1 MNNIESLKEVITE
14 IGNRIRSSS
23 DELNNA
29 LSGVGIH
36 EVDLSNAITRIEKQV
51 TSAESKFT
59 IAFIGTFSTGKSTI
73 INSLLDLKGE
83 ARLSNAY
90 DRDTARCV
98 RIIQKAGRKYEA
110 EVDFGGTYPV
120 EKLSWIEAK
129 RYTSHVE
136 LEAASEITRERAKY
150 ITEVRYYVDSPLLD
164 LCNILDLPGTGS
176 GSEEGSDDEIVTN
189 EKIMESDCFF
199 WVVTTE
205 YEPDPD
211 TLRNLDKISSKMLPI
226 INVWQS
232 EKDDI
237 KGQFTPQEIIQIL
250 QDSYSA
256 YLQNA
261 EDPVIYYAKE
271 IDDAQ
276 QAGTEVKPEWGKDDF
291 VQKVQQ
297 ILGNIQTGDR
307 AKRIR
312 KNLLDSFTECNGAI
326 ADIRSNK
333 KLAELQSEVN
343 KDKSEN
349 AKQFQRL
356 ERCNYIISIDRG
368 DAAKKTAD
376 DIVDI
381 ISDASQSFIQT
392 KMSGF
397 DLKNMLRMFTKK
409 QRAQMSAELTE
420 EFKNNYLRFD
430 TGWLDECV
438 KGFCRDIINILKSK
452 YIDFS
457 STLNDGGNIELG
469 TGFSSGDMTS
479 FIDDIAEQ
487 IQKDAQAKM
496 VSLVSSALTV
506 TLLFVIPGFALIDEI
521 ASIFSIGKSF
531 GDLSNDSNLR
541 SKINMVVSHAKVQ
554 IRQQRYTIV
563 SELDKQSEDIA
574 NQFYEKVKNQLDK
587 DKSLNKLAIEKV
599 AKVTYS
605 ADYFESVIEQAEKEI
620 KNSIGG

>member
-1 MNNIESLKEVITE
+1 MNNIESLKEVIAE
-14 IGNRIRSSS
+14 IGKRIQSSS
-23 DELNNA
+23 DGLNTA
-29 LSGVGIH
+29 LSDVGMH
-36 EVDLSNAITRIEKQV
+36 EVDVSNAITRIEKQV

-73 INSLLDLKGE
+73 INSLLDLKGD

-90 DRDTARCV
+90 DPDTARCV
-98 RIIQKAGRKYEA
+98 RIIQKAGRNYEA
-110 EVDFGGTYPV
+110 EVDFGGAYPV
-120 EKLSWIEAK
+120 EKLSWVEAK

-136 LEAASEITRERAKY
+136 LEAASESTRERAKY

-211 TLRNLDKISSKMLPI
+211 TLRNLDKISNKLLPI

-232 EKDDI
+232 EKDEI
-237 KGQFTPQEIIQIL
+237 YGQFTPEEIIQIL

-261 EDPVIYYAKE
+261 EDPVVYYAKE

-276 QAGTEVKPEWGKDDF
+276 QAGEEVKPEWGKDAF

-297 ILGNIQTGDR
+297 ILGNIQSGDR
-307 AKRIR
+307 ARRIR
-312 KNLLDSFTECNGAI
+312 TNLMDSFTECKGAI
-326 ADIRSNK
+326 SDVRSDNRLK
-333 KLAELQSEVN
+333 ELQSEVN

-349 AKQFQRL
+349 EKQFKRL
-356 ERCNYIISIDRG
+356 NRCNDLIRIDRS

-409 QRAQMSAELTE
+409 QRAEMSAELTE
-420 EFKNNYLRFD
+420 EFKNNYLRFN

-457 STLNDGGNIELG
+457 STLNDGSSIQLG
-469 TGFSSGDMTS
+469 TDFSAGDMIS
-479 FIDDIAEQ
+479 LIDDIAEQ

-506 TLLFVIPGFALIDEI
+506 TLLFLIPGFALIDEI
-521 ASIFSIGKSF
+521 ASIFSVGKSF
-531 GDLSNDSNLR
+531 GDLSNDSKLR

-563 SELDKQSEDIA
+563 SELDKQSEEIA
-574 NQFYEKVKNQLDK
+574 NQFYTKVKAQLDM
-587 DKSLNKLAIEKV
+587 DKKSNNLAIEKV
-599 AKVTYS
+599 AKVIRA
-605 ADYFESVIEQAEKEI
+605 ADSLESVIEQAEKEI
-620 KNSIGG
+620 KASIGG

>member
-1 MNNIESLKEVITE
+1 MNNIESLKEVIAE
-14 IGNRIRSSS
+14 IGNRIQSSS
-23 DELNNA
+23 DELNAA
-29 LSGVGIH
+29 LSDVGMH
-36 EVDLSNAITRIEKQV
+36 GVDLSNAITRIEKQV

-73 INSLLDLKGE
+73 INSLLDLKGD

-90 DRDTARCV
+90 DPDTARCV
-98 RIIQKAGRKYEA
+98 RIIQKAGRNYEA
-110 EVDFGGTYPV
+110 EVDFGGVYPV
-120 EKLSWIEAK
+120 EKLSWVEAK

-136 LEAASEITRERAKY
+136 LEAASEITRKRAKY

-211 TLRNLDKISSKMLPI
+211 TLRNLDKISSKLLPI

-232 EKDDI
+232 EKDEI
-237 KGQFTPQEIIQIL
+237 YSQFTPEEIIQIL

-256 YLQNA
+256 YFQNA

-276 QAGTEVKPEWGKDDF
+276 QAGTEVEPEWGKEAF

-297 ILGNIQTGDR
+297 ILGNIQSGDR

-312 KNLLDSFTECNGAI
+312 INLLDSFTECKGAI
-326 ADIRSNK
+326 ADVRSDK
-333 KLAELQSEVN
+333 RLAELQSEVN
-343 KDKSEN
+343 KDNSEN
-349 AKQFQRL
+349 IKQFQRL
-356 ERCNYIISIDRG
+356 ERCNYIISIDRR

-409 QRAQMSAELTE
+409 QRSELSAELAE
-420 EFKNNYLRFD
+420 EFQNNYLSFN

-438 KGFCRDIINILKSK
+438 KGFCCDIINILKSK
-452 YIDFS
+452 YIDFY
-457 STLNDGGNIELG
+457 STLNDGGSIELG
-469 TGFSSGDMTS
+469 TDFLTGDMRS

-496 VSLVSSALTV
+496 VSLVSSAITV
-506 TLLFVIPGFALIDEI
+506 TLLFLIPGFELIDEI
-521 ASIFSIGKSF
+521 ASIFSVGKSF
-531 GDLSNDSNLR
+531 GNLSDDSKLH
-541 SKINMVVSHAKVQ
+541 SKINMIVNHAKVQ
-554 IRQQRYTIV
+554 IRQQRYKIV
-563 SELDKQSEDIA
+563 SELDKQSEEIA
-574 NQFYEKVKNQLDK
+574 NQFYTKVKTKLDN
-587 DKSLNKLAIEKV
+587 DKSSNKLAIEMV
-599 AKVTYS
+599 AKVTRS
-605 ADYFESVIEQAEKEI
+605 ADSFESVIEEAEKEI
-620 KNSIGG
+620 KASIGG

>member
-1 MNNIESLKEVITE
+1 MNNIESLKEVIAE
-14 IGNRIRSSS
+14 IGNRIQSSS
-23 DELNNA
+23 DELNAA
-29 LSGVGIH
+29 LSDVGMH
-36 EVDLSNAITRIEKQV
+36 GVDLSNAITRIEKQV

-73 INSLLDLKGE
+73 INSLLDLKGD

-90 DRDTARCV
+90 DPDTARCV
-98 RIIQKAGRKYEA
+98 RIIQKAGRNYEA
-110 EVDFGGTYPV
+110 EVDFGGVYPV
-120 EKLSWIEAK
+120 EKLSWVEAK

-136 LEAASEITRERAKY
+136 LEAASEITRKRAKY
-150 ITEVRYYVDSPLLD
+150 ITEVRYYVDSPLLE

-211 TLRNLDKISSKMLPI
+211 TLRNLDKISSKLLPI

-232 EKDDI
+232 EKDEI
-237 KGQFTPQEIIQIL
+237 YSQFTPEEIIQIL

-256 YLQNA
+256 YFQNA

-276 QAGTEVKPEWGKDDF
+276 QAGTEVEPEWGKEAF

-297 ILGNIQTGDR
+297 ILGNIQSGDR

-312 KNLLDSFTECNGAI
+312 INLLDSFTECKGAI
-326 ADIRSNK
+326 ADVRSDK
-333 KLAELQSEVN
+333 RLAELQSEVN
-343 KDKSEN
+343 KDNSEN
-349 AKQFQRL
+349 IKQFQRL
-356 ERCNYIISIDRG
+356 ERCNYIISVDRR

-409 QRAQMSAELTE
+409 QRSELSAELAE
-420 EFKNNYLRFD
+420 EFKNNYLSFN

-438 KGFCRDIINILKSK
+438 KDFCCDIINIVKSK
-452 YIDFS
+452 YIDFYY
-457 STLNDGGNIELG
+457 TLNDGGSIQLG
-469 TGFSSGDMTS
+469 TDFLTGDMRS

-496 VSLVSSALTV
+496 VSLVSSAITV
-506 TLLFVIPGFALIDEI
+506 TLLFLIPGFELIDEI
-521 ASIFSIGKSF
+521 ASIFSVGKNIGNL
-531 GDLSNDSNLR
+531 GDDSKLR
-541 SKINMVVSHAKVQ
+541 SKINMIVNHAKVQ
-554 IRQQRYTIV
+554 IRQQRYKIV
-563 SELDKQSEDIA
+563 SALDKQSEEIA
-574 NQFYEKVKNQLDK
+574 NQFYAKVKTKLDK
-587 DKSLNKLAIEKV
+587 DKSSNKLAIEMV
-599 AKVTYS
+599 AKVTRS
-605 ADYFESVIEQAEKEI
+605 ADSFESVIEEAEKEI
-620 KNSIGG
+620 KASIGG